1 MLAET
6 YVENLNWA
14 ADHLAVVDQ
23 SGLPAPL
30 TAKFA
35 ICTSLPLLYW
45 GGNMNDLDM
54 LQGLQRYKEA
64 QIKAVKVSV
73 TSTRNFGEC
82 RSVVRKGV
90 IDYTNEKVFYL
101 FDIKHPKQTKVL
113 SRLTWSIKHLEP
125 WMHNKGASDSIDF
138 GKGDSINDYSVI
150 HDVSSESI
158 IEHSQ

>member
-6 YVENLNWA
+6 YVETLNWA
-14 ADHLAVVDQ
+14 ADHLAAIDA

-35 ICTSLPLLYW
+35 VCTSLPLIYW
-45 GGNMNDLDM
+45 GGAMNDLDM

-64 QIKAVKVSV
+64 QIKGVKVSV

-90 IDYTNEKVFYL
+90 IDYAAYN
-101 FDIKHPKQTKVL
+101 L
-113 SRLTWSIKHLEP
+113 SNAI
-125 WMHNKGASDSIDF
+125 
-138 GKGDSINDYSVI
+138 
-150 HDVSSESI
+150 
-158 IEHSQ
+158 